1 MVARPIAQNLR
12 EVTSGTGHPL
22 RPEPPAQN
30 TAIPQ
35 QQLSGVG
42 QLYRRTR
49 REACRHRPQELDVC
63 RLPTWREFHGHRL
76 HPDRNR
82 QAEQGRSAGMA
93 NMGSGKYRRS
103 QNQQARRTDAKELQ
117 SGSVGGV
124 RLLSLVIKARSCVVS
139 NTHPCFQY
147 TSIAPSRATHAPRVR
162 ALKVY
167 EKPKRTLLLIPFYN
181 MGLGFLGHCCE
192 IRYQHFLSLQREA
205 SLT

>member
-35 QQLSGVG
+35 QRLSGVG

-49 REACRHRPQELDVC
+49 REACRHWPQELDVC

-147 TSIAPSRATHAPRVR
+147 TSMFPIHIHRPLSGNACPARSR
-162 ALKVY
+162 
-167 EKPKRTLLLIPFYN
+167 PK
-181 MGLGFLGHCCE
+181 
-192 IRYQHFLSLQREA
+192 SL
-205 SLT
+205 